1 MLRVFLFGGVAAQL
15 DGETLEPPRSR
26 RAWSLLAWLALHPGL
41 HPRGEIAG
49 LFWPDVLDRSARGN
63 LRTLLWTLRRALTPA
78 AERLLVVDHDQL
90 GLDADADLWVDARA
104 FAALC
109 ARDELEA
116 AVRLCG
122 GELLAGLD
130 EEWALCAREEH
141 RERLGAVMAALARR
155 ATDTGDARAALSWA
169 RRRASLS
176 PFVEEPH
183 RDLMVQL
190 AGDGDVAAALGVYG
204 RLSERLRR
212 ELRVAPSRA
221 TRELAEQLRAE
232 GRAAL
237 APPGPARPDQA
248 VRPPQARLPALVGRD
263 RELRS
268 LLDALGGALGGCGGV
283 VLMTGEAGLGKT
295 RLASEL
301 LDRAAG
307 QGARV
312 ASGAGLELGGPAP
325 LSLWAELLRDLRDRG
340 SVLAADARTP
350 AELAR
355 LAPELALAPAALSPA
370 LAPALER
377 TRMYEAIVD
386 LVERASADA
395 PLVVLLEDLH
405 LADGPSVELAGYVG
419 RRLSTLRVL
428 LVMTR
433 RALPRRPDVDA
444 VALGLRG
451 RGALVRELELGPL
464 EPAAVERLVRS
475 VARLDDDDVRHVIQ
489 AAEGSPLLAV
499 ESARALASGERG
511 VPATLRAA
519 VRATSRGVPASAWR
533 LAELAAVAGRDLER
547 RELARL
553 LPDEWLDAAASAIG
567 AGLLV
572 DRRGRL
578 GFRHALL
585 RQASYDDLPAPRRA
599 WLHERIAEVLGPE
612 RAAESARHLRLA
624 GRDELAVEHLARA
637 AASARAVAALE
648 EADSYLREALE
659 IVPRDAPLLLEL
671 AEVHAW
677 LGRPHEAAAT
687 LQRALGLIPAAD
699 AAARADVHL
708 RAGDWLRGA
717 VCDPRAAL
725 TQYRAA
731 LDALDRAGRPDWA
744 RGARARAGLAWCTAV
759 VGDPDEAARLIDQAG
774 EIAGEA
780 GDDELFAHDLS
791 SARGL
796 HLLRGGEFGPS
807 VPPLLAAAELALSGE
822 RPDLAYTSW
831 INAASAAAAAG
842 DFDHA
847 LAIAERA
854 LTVMR
859 GNGLASLE
867 RHLIAARAHILT
879 RLGRHEEARASVEA
893 QRRLADRLGDPDVAA
908 LAAHDLGLV
917 ALATGDPAT
926 AERELAHALAG
937 TPAISRPLARLARAE
952 ALATLGRPADA
963 EEELSATVREPIGA
977 ADLPAMLAARF
988 ARAQG
993 LIAAARRDPVRA
1005 RQRLLEA
1012 AQAWERQAGPAA
1024 TGEAWVANIVDLGRP
1039 PVLGLVEPAPELER
1053 IRRELARLAPVPG

>member
-1 MLRVFLFGGVAAQL
+1 MAQL
-15 DGETLEPPRSR
+15 
-26 RAWSLLAWLALHPGL
+26 
-41 HPRGEIAG
+41 
-49 LFWPDVLDRSARGN
+49 
-63 LRTLLWTLRRALTPA
+63 A
-78 AERLLVVDHDQL
+78 AD
-90 GLDADADLWVDARA
+90 
-104 FAALC
+104 
-109 ARDELEA
+109 
-116 AVRLCG
+116 
-122 GELLAGLD
+122 
-130 EEWALCAREEH
+130 
-141 RERLGAVMAALARR
+141 
-155 ATDTGDARAALSWA
+155 GDA
-169 RRRASLS
+169 
-176 PFVEEPH
+176 
-183 RDLMVQL
+183 
-190 AGDGDVAAALGVYG
+190 AAALGVYG

-221 TRELAEQLRAE
+221 TREMAEQLRAE

-237 APPGPARPDQA
+237 GPHAGAHPER
-248 VRPPQARLPALVGRD
+248 VVEEERQARLPALVGREQ
-263 RELRS
+263 ELRV
-268 LLDALGGALGGCGGV
+268 LLDALDGAIGGRGGV
-283 VLMTGEAGLGKT
+283 VLVTGEAGLGKT

-325 LSLWAELLRDLRDRG
+325 LSLWSELLRDLRDRG
-340 SVLAADARTP
+340 LAMAPDAGTP
-350 AELAR
+350 VELAR
-355 LAPELALAPAALSPA
+355 LAPELELASTGLPPA

-386 LVERASADA
+386 LVERASEDG

-405 LADGPSVELAGYVG
+405 LADSPSIELAGYVG
-419 RRLSTLRVL
+419 RRLRTLRVL

-433 RALPRRPDVDA
+433 RELPRRPDVDA
-444 VALGLRG
+444 VTLGLRA
-451 RGALVRELELGPL
+451 RGALVREIELGPL
-464 EPAAVERLVRS
+464 APGAIERLVRS
-475 VARLDDDDVRHVIQ
+475 VAGLDESDVRHVVQ

-499 ESARALASGERG
+499 ETARALASGERG
-511 VPATLRAA
+511 VPTTLRAA
-519 VRATSRGVPASAWR
+519 VRATSRGVPATAWR

-547 RELARL
+547 AEVARL
-553 LPDEWLDAAASAIG
+553 LPDEWVDAAASAIG

-585 RQASYDDLPAPRRA
+585 RQASYDDLPEPRRA

-637 AASARAVAALE
+637 AATARAVAAPE
-648 EADSYLREALE
+648 EAESYLREALE
-659 IVPRDAPLLLEL
+659 IVPRDTQLLLEL

-677 LGRPHEAAAT
+677 SGRPQEAATT
-687 LQRALGLIPAAD
+687 LQCALGLISAD
-699 AAARADVHL
+699 DTAARADARL
-708 RAGDWLRGA
+708 RAGNWLRGA
-717 VCDPRAAL
+717 VCDPRSAL
-725 TQYRAA
+725 TQYRHA
-731 LDALDRAGRPDWA
+731 LEELDRAGRPDRA
-744 RGARARAGLAWCTAV
+744 RRARALAGLAWCTAV
-759 VGDPDEAARLIDQAG
+759 VGNPDEAALLIDQAS
-774 EIAGEA
+774 EMAGAA
-780 GDDELFAHDLS
+780 GDDELLAHDLS

-796 HLLRGGEFGPS
+796 HLLRSGGFAQS
-807 VPPLLAAAELALSGE
+807 VAPLLAAAELAVTGR

-847 LAIAERA
+847 LAIAEQA
-854 LTVMR
+854 LAVMR
-859 GNGLASLE
+859 AHGLASLE

-879 RLGRHEEARASVEA
+879 RLGRHEEARATVEA

-908 LAAHDLGLV
+908 LAAHDFGLV

-937 TPAISRPLARLARAE
+937 TPTISRPLARLARAE

-963 EEELSATVREPIGA
+963 EAELSATVREPIGA
-977 ADLPAMLAARF
+977 ADLPAMLSARF

-993 LIAAARRDPVRA
+993 LIAAARSDPVQA

-1012 AQAWERQAGPAA
+1012 ARAWERQARPAD

-1039 PVLGLVEPAPELER
+1039 PVLGLIEPASELER
-1053 IRRELARLAPVPG
+1053 IHVELAALATVTG

>member
-1 MLRVFLFGGVAAQL
+1 L
-15 DGETLEPPRSR
+15 
-26 RAWSLLAWLALHPGL
+26 
-41 HPRGEIAG
+41 
-49 LFWPDVLDRSARGN
+49 
-63 LRTLLWTLRRALTPA
+63 
-78 AERLLVVDHDQL
+78 
-90 GLDADADLWVDARA
+90 
-104 FAALC
+104 
-109 ARDELEA
+109 
-116 AVRLCG
+116 
-122 GELLAGLD
+122 
-130 EEWALCAREEH
+130 AREDH
-141 RERLGAVMAALARR
+141 RERLGAVMATLARR
-155 ATDTGDARAALSWA
+155 AAELGDARAALSWA

-176 PFVEEPH
+176 PLGEEPH
-183 RDLMVQL
+183 RDLMRQL
-190 AGDGDVAAALGVYG
+190 AADGDVAAALGVYG

-221 TRELAEQLRAE
+221 TRELAEDLRAE

-237 APPGPARPDQA
+237 GSPGRARPEPT
-248 VRPPQARLPALVGRD
+248 VRPPQARLPALVGRQ
-263 RELRS
+263 RELQV
-268 LLDALGGALGGCGGV
+268 LLDALSGALGGRGGV
-283 VLMTGEAGLGKT
+283 ALVSGEAGLGKT

-312 ASGAGLELGGPAP
+312 ALGAGLELGGPAP
-325 LSLWAELLRDLRDRG
+325 LSLWSELLRDLRDRG
-340 SVLAADARTP
+340 LVTAPDAGTP

-355 LAPELALAPAALSPA
+355 LAPELELACAALPPA

-386 LVERASADA
+386 LVERASEDA

-405 LADGPSVELAGYVG
+405 LADSPSVELAGYVG
-419 RRLSTLRVL
+419 RRLPALRVL

-433 RALPRRPDVDA
+433 RELPRRPDVDA
-444 VALGLRG
+444 VTLGLRG
-451 RGALVRELELGPL
+451 RGALLCELELGPL
-464 EPAAVERLVRS
+464 DPAAIERLVRD
-475 VARLDDDDVRHVIQ
+475 VARLDEPDVRHVVQ

-499 ESARALASGERG
+499 ETARALASGERG
-511 VPATLRAA
+511 VPTTLRAA
-519 VRATSRGVPASAWR
+519 VRATSRGIPPPAWR

-547 RELARL
+547 REVARL
-553 LPDEWLDAAASAIG
+553 LPDEWMDAAASAIG

-585 RQASYDDLPAPRRA
+585 RQASYDDLPEPRRA

-637 AASARAVAALE
+637 AATARAVAALE
-648 EADSYLREALE
+648 EAESYLREALE

-677 LGRPHEAAAT
+677 RGRPQEAATKLA
-687 LQRALGLIPAAD
+687 RALGLIAAD
-699 AAARADVHL
+699 DAAGRADAHV

-725 TQYRAA
+725 THYRGA
-731 LDALDRAGRPDWA
+731 LEELDRAGGPERS
-744 RGARARAGLAWCTAV
+744 RRARALAGLAWCTAI
-759 VGDPDEAARLIDQAG
+759 VGNPDEAARLIDQAG
-774 EIAGEA
+774 EIPGDAG
-780 GDDELFAHDLS
+780 GELFAHDLS

-796 HLLRGGEFGPS
+796 HLLRGGAFAPS
-807 VPPLLAAAELALSGE
+807 VPPLLAAAELALTCE

-831 INAASAAAAAG
+831 INAASAAAAAS

-854 LTVMR
+854 LAVMR
-859 GNGLASLE
+859 ANGLTSLE
-867 RHLIAARAHILT
+867 LHLTAVRAHILT
-879 RLGRHEEARASVEA
+879 RLGRRAEARATVES
-893 QRRLADRLGDPDVAA
+893 QRQLADRLGDPDVSA
-908 LAAHDLGLV
+908 LAAHDFGLV

-926 AERELAHALAG
+926 AERELARALAG
-937 TPAISRPLARLARAE
+937 TPTISRPLARLARAE
-952 ALATLGRPADA
+952 ALAALGRAADA
-963 EEELSATVREPIGA
+963 EAELSATVREPIGA
-977 ADLPAMLAARF
+977 ADLPAMLSARF

-993 LIAAARRDPVRA
+993 LIAAARRDPVQA
-1005 RQRLLEA
+1005 RRRLLEA
-1012 AQAWERQAGPAA
+1012 AQAWERQARPAE

-1039 PVLGLVEPAPELER
+1039 PVLGLVEPALELDR
-1053 IRRELARLAPVPG
+1053 IRIELAGLAIVPG

>member
-1 MLRVFLFGGVAAQL
+1 MLRVSLFGGVAVEL
-15 DGETLEPPRSR
+15 DGETLDPPRSR

-41 HPRGEIAG
+41 HSRAEVAG

-63 LRTLLWTLRRALTPA
+63 LRTLLWTLRSALTPG
-78 AERLLVVDHDQL
+78 AEHLLVVEHDQL
-90 GLDADADLWVDARA
+90 GLDAEADLWVDARA
-104 FAALC
+104 FATLC
-109 ARDELEA
+109 ASDELEA
-116 AVRLCG
+116 AVRLCS

-130 EEWALCAREEH
+130 EEWALLAREEH
-141 RERLGAVMAALARR
+141 RERLGAVMAALSRR
-155 ATDTGDARAALSWA
+155 ASDTGDARAALSWA

-183 RDLMVQL
+183 RDLMAQL
-190 AGDGDVAAALGVYG
+190 AADGDVAAALGVYG

-232 GRAAL
+232 GRAA
-237 APPGPARPDQA
+237 PGPARPEQA
-248 VRPPQARLPALVGRD
+248 AAPRQARLPALVGREH
-263 RELRS
+263 ELRI
-268 LLDALGGALGGCGGV
+268 LLEALGRAREGRGGV
-283 VLMTGEAGLGKT
+283 VLVSGEAGLGKT

-301 LDRAAG
+301 LDRAAS

-340 SVLAADARTP
+340 FVLAADARTP

-355 LAPELALAPAALSPA
+355 VAPELGLAPAAGSPA
-370 LAPALER
+370 LAPALQR

-405 LADGPSVELAGYVG
+405 LADSPSVELAGYVG

-428 LVMTR
+428 LVLTR
-433 RALPRRPDVDA
+433 RELPRRPDVDA
-444 VALGLRG
+444 VALGLRA
-451 RGALVRELELGPL
+451 RGALVHELALGPL
-464 EPAAVERLVRS
+464 EPAAIQRLVRS
-475 VARLDDDDVRHVIQ
+475 VAPLDETDLRRVVR
-489 AAEGSPLLAV
+489 AAEGNPLLAV
-499 ESARALASGERG
+499 ESARALATGERG

-519 VRATSRGVPASAWR
+519 VRATSRGVPATAWR

-547 RELARL
+547 REIARL
-553 LPDEWLDAAASAIG
+553 LPDEWLDAAAGAIG

-585 RQASYDDLPAPRRA
+585 RQASYDDLPEPRRA

-648 EADSYLREALE
+648 EAEGYLREALE
-659 IVPRDAPLLLEL
+659 IVPRDAPLSLEL

-677 LGRPHEAAAT
+677 RGRQQEAATT
-687 LQRALGLIPAAD
+687 LQRALGLIRAD
-699 AAARADVHL
+699 DGAARADAHL
-708 RAGDWLRGA
+708 RAGNWLRGA
-717 VCDPRAAL
+717 VCDPRSAL

-731 LDALDRAGRPDWA
+731 LEELDRGGRPERA
-744 RGARARAGLAWCTAV
+744 RRARALAGLAWCTAV
-759 VGDPDEAARLIDQAG
+759 VGDTVEAARLIDQAG
-774 EIAGEA
+774 EIAGDA

-796 HLLRGGEFGPS
+796 HLLRGGEFTRS
-807 VPPLLAAAELALSGE
+807 VPPLLAAAELALRAE
-822 RPDLAYTSW
+822 CPDLAYTSW
-831 INAASAAAAAG
+831 INAASAAAAAT
-842 DFDHA
+842 DFDQA

-854 LTVMR
+854 LAVMHT
-859 GNGLASLE
+859 NGLASLQ

-879 RLGRHEEARASVEA
+879 RLGRHEEARATVEA
-893 QRRLADRLGDPDVAA
+893 QRRIADRLGDPDVTA
-908 LAAHDLGLV
+908 LAAHDFGLV

-926 AERELAHALAG
+926 AERELGHALAG
-937 TPAISRPLARLARAE
+937 TPTISRPLARLARAE

-963 EEELSATVREPIGA
+963 EAELDATVREPIGA
-977 ADLPAMLAARF
+977 ADLPAMLSARF

-993 LIAAARRDPVRA
+993 LIAAARRDPVQA

-1012 AQAWERQAGPAA
+1012 ARAWERQARPAE

-1039 PVLGLVEPAPELER
+1039 PVLGLVEPASELQR
-1053 IRRELARLAPVPG
+1053 IHVELARLATVPG